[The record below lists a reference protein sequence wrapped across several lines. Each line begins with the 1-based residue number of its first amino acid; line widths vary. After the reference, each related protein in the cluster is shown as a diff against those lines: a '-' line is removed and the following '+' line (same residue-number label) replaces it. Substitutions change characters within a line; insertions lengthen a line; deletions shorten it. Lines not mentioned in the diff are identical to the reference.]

1 MQNWNTSERKKYKN
15 SMNWTSKKLQTF
27 LLKSRLTLLHRI
39 TWFSGERLHMY
50 PLRVFLSRQVERKH
64 IFCSSNIFLLKMA
77 DVWKVRVRVTA
88 TYRVHRSLRYCVT
101 LMSTCYLVCS
111 VYRWFILLCTN
122 SVTTVTLFTPKC
134 ILFFKSCE
142 FYLTQ
147 SIMHGCICQAH
158 LSTFCLLLLI
168 KTHFCDAKWKSN
180 SLKNTLYLQCILF
193 FKACGFHLT
202 RPNMHGCICQAHH
215 AYFFKTTIIKKVMPM
230 GNQYTY

>member
-1 MQNWNTSERKKYKN
+1 MVRRWTTSYVPIKSVSFPSSRKETYILFVKY
-15 SMNWTSKKLQTF
+15 
-27 LLKSRLTLLHRI
+27 
-39 TWFSGERLHMY
+39 
-50 PLRVFLSRQVERKH
+50 
-64 IFCSSNIFLLKMA
+64 FLLKMA

-158 LSTFCLLLLI
+158 LSTFFFTTI
-168 KTHFCDAKWKSN
+168 N
-180 SLKNTLYLQCILF
+180 KNTLLWRQVKVKFTQKHFIPPTHFVFQSMWFPSNPTKYAWMHMSSTSCLLF
-193 FKACGFHLT
+193 
-202 RPNMHGCICQAHH
+202 
-215 AYFFKTTIIKKVMPM
+215 
-230 GNQYTY
+230 

>member
-1 MQNWNTSERKKYKN
+1 MVLRWTTSYVPIKSVSFPSSRKETYILFVKY
-15 SMNWTSKKLQTF
+15 
-27 LLKSRLTLLHRI
+27 
-39 TWFSGERLHMY
+39 
-50 PLRVFLSRQVERKH
+50 
-64 IFCSSNIFLLKMA
+64 FLLKMA

-158 LSTFCLLLLI
+158 LSTFFLLLLI

-202 RPNMHGCICQAHH
+202 RPNMHGCIRQAHH

>member
-1 MQNWNTSERKKYKN
+1 MVLRWTTSYVPIKSVSFPSSRKETYILFVKY
-15 SMNWTSKKLQTF
+15 
-27 LLKSRLTLLHRI
+27 
-39 TWFSGERLHMY
+39 
-50 PLRVFLSRQVERKH
+50 
-64 IFCSSNIFLLKMA
+64 FLLKMA

-111 VYRWFILLCTN
+111 DYRWFILLCTN

-158 LSTFCLLLLI
+158 LSTFFLLLLI

-180 SLKNTLYLQCILF
+180 SLKNTLYLQCILV

-215 AYFFKTTIIKKVMPM
+215 AYFF
-230 GNQYTY
+230 

>member
-1 MQNWNTSERKKYKN
+1 
-15 SMNWTSKKLQTF
+15 MNWTSKKLQTF
-27 LLKSRLTLLHRI
+27 LLKRRLTLLHRI

-50 PLRVFLSRQVERKH
+50 PLRVKSVSFP
-64 IFCSSNIFLLKMA
+64 SSQKETYILFVKYFLLKMA

-122 SVTTVTLFTPKC
+122 SVMTVTLFTPKC

-158 LSTFCLLLLI
+158 LSTFFFTTI
-168 KTHFCDAKWKSN
+168 N
-180 SLKNTLYLQCILF
+180 KNTLLWRQV
-193 FKACGFHLT
+193 
-202 RPNMHGCICQAHH
+202 
-215 AYFFKTTIIKKVMPM
+215 KVKF
-230 GNQYTY
+230 T

>member
-1 MQNWNTSERKKYKN
+1 MCDSNVY
-15 SMNWTSKKLQTF
+15 
-27 LLKSRLTLLHRI
+27 LLSGLFCLPLIYLTVHK
-39 TWFSGERLHMY
+39 FSNDSH
-50 PLRVFLSRQVERKH
+50 S
-64 IFCSSNIFLLKMA
+64 
-77 DVWKVRVRVTA
+77 
-88 TYRVHRSLRYCVT
+88 
-101 LMSTCYLVCS
+101 
-111 VYRWFILLCTN
+111 
-122 SVTTVTLFTPKC
+122 FTPKC

-158 LSTFCLLLLI
+158 LSTFFLLLLI

>member
-1 MQNWNTSERKKYKN
+1 MVLRWTTSYVPIKSVSFPSSRKETYILFVKY
-15 SMNWTSKKLQTF
+15 
-27 LLKSRLTLLHRI
+27 
-39 TWFSGERLHMY
+39 
-50 PLRVFLSRQVERKH
+50 
-64 IFCSSNIFLLKMA
+64 FLLKMA

-101 LMSTCYLVCS
+101 LMSTWYLVCS

-134 ILFFKSCE
+134 ILWVLSNPINYAWMHMSSAFIYFF
-142 FYLTQ
+142 
-147 SIMHGCICQAH
+147 
-158 LSTFCLLLLI
+158 LLLLI

-215 AYFFKTTIIKKVMPM
+215 AYFFKITIIKKVMPM